1 MSIDTVLLI
10 LILTF
15 GFGFVLNRWDMRLSF
30 STPTGGLTRRAFPP
44 LIVTEQPLGQRN
56 SPA

>member
-15 GFGFVLNRWDMRLSF
+15 GVGFVLNRLDMGRYRRR
-30 STPTGGLTRRAFPP
+30 GLRHGISARRRA
-44 LIVTEQPLGQRN
+44 
-56 SPA
+56 

>member
-15 GFGFVLNRWDMRLSF
+15 GVGFVLNRLDMGRYRYRRR
-30 STPTGGLTRRAFPP
+30 GLRQGVSARRRA
-44 LIVTEQPLGQRN
+44 
-56 SPA
+56 

>member
-15 GFGFVLNRWDMRLSF
+15 GIAFMLNRLD
-30 STPTGGLTRRAFPP
+30 TRRDRLRRRA
-44 LIVTEQPLGQRN
+44 RY
-56 SPA
+56 

>member
-15 GFGFVLNRWDMRLSF
+15 GVGFLLDRLDMGRYRCRRRSLRHGASAR
-30 STPTGGLTRRAFPP
+30 RRA
-44 LIVTEQPLGQRN
+44 
-56 SPA
+56 